1 MGNEKDIEKKA
12 EEVKEKAEEKAADAK
27 EKAEKKAADAK
38 EKAEKKAADAK
49 EKAEAK
55 AAEAKEKAKEAGKK
69 AEAKAGEVKAKAAGL
84 SNKTVALIAIAVCA
98 VGALALILMLNQ
110 PKKSDYEVSNYD
122 KYVKLGKYKGLTYTK
137 EEIKVTK
144 KEVKAEIDT
153 RVSEKSQTKD
163 VKKGTV
169 KDGDNINIS
178 YVGKING
185 KEFDRGTADNQ
196 TLTVGSGTMIPG
208 FEDGLIG
215 KKVGDKVTL
224 KLTFPKNYGKTKN
237 AEGKWKVS
245 DKNAAKVA
253 GKPVTFEV
261 TINSKQVV
269 ETPKYNVKFIKE
281 NSKYDNKKDYEASV
295 KADLKKSK
303 EETAEQTAKQTVFS
317 KAIENAEIIKYPGKT
332 VKSDD
337 KDEDKKEDKD
347 KKEDESKEDETKEDA
362 DKDDADKDLENNSL
376 VLEEKDKMIE
386 QYKKQAESYNI
397 EWKEFL
403 KNYMQMTEEQFEQQA
418 LSYAESTVKQ
428 KLVIYAIADKEN
440 LKVDKK
446 YYDNKVKSILKDAG
460 ITKKQFKEQYN
471 QTIEEY
477 AEENDW
483 RAQFL
488 AERVANFI
496 YEHAK
501 PEAPKKENKN
511 K

>member
-12 EEVKEKAEEKAADAK
+12 EEV
-27 EKAEKKAADAK
+27 
-38 EKAEKKAADAK
+38 K

-69 AEAKAGEVKAKAAGL
+69 AEAKAEEVKAKAAGL

-110 PKKSDYEVSNYD
+110 PKKSDYEVGDYD
-122 KYVKLGKYKGLTYTK
+122 KYVKLGQYKGLTYTK
-137 EEIKVTK
+137 EDIKVTK

-185 KEFDRGTADNQ
+185 KEFDGGTADNQ

-208 FEDGLIG
+208 FEDGLLG

-224 KLTFPKNYGKTKN
+224 KLKFPKNYGKTKN
-237 AEGKWKVS
+237 SKGKWEVS
-245 DKNAAKVA
+245 DKNAAKLA

-281 NSKYDNKKDYEASV
+281 NSDYDNKKDYEASV

-347 KKEDESKEDETKEDA
+347 KKEDESKEDA

-397 EWKEFL
+397 EWKEFI
-403 KNYMQMTEEQFEQQA
+403 KNYMGMDEEQFEQQA

-440 LKVDKK
+440 LKIDDK
-446 YYDNKVKSILKDAG
+446 YYKDRIKKILKDAG

-488 AERVANFI
+488 AERVADFI